1 MKNLAFSQFAL
12 VVLAGPNER
21 ARNAFARRHFRP
33 SEILSLRHCQR
44 RTDDPQAA
52 VALLERIVSRRLQR
66 RKLVVV
72 NAPNLTQAERGGW
85 LRLARRAYAE
95 PVVIV
100 AGASK
105 RDGLPDERDLRKE
118 GFHTALR
125 LSPQA
130 ARTST
135 LQRLPLPNDR
145 RDLHGPFDIVGDVH
159 GCFDELLELLAKLGY
174 RVAETA
180 SGFDVT
186 PPPGRTLVFVGDL
199 VDRGPRVPDVLR
211 LAMGMSAAGTALVVP
226 GNHDDKLMRALMGR
240 KVQVTHG
247 LEVSL
252 EQLAQESPAFRE
264 TVCAYVQNLV
274 SHYVLDDGRLVIAHA
289 GIRESMIGRWPQAA
303 RDFTLYGE
311 TSGQMDEFGLPV
323 RLNWMAKY
331 HGQALIVYGHT
342 PVAEPV
348 QINHTLNLDTGCVF
362 GGALTALR
370 YPEMTLVSVSARAVY
385 SQTNRPFMRVEDF

>member
-1 MKNLAFSQFAL
+1 MNLNISTFAL

-21 ARNAFARRHFRP
+21 ARTAFAHRHFRAA
-33 SEILSLRHCQR
+33 EILSLGHCQR
-44 RTDDPQAA
+44 RAA
-52 VALLERIVSRRLQR
+52 TPEAALTLLERIVSRRLQR

-72 NAPNLTQAERGGW
+72 NEPNLTQAERGRW
-85 LRLARRAYAE
+85 LRLARRYYAE
-95 PVVIV
+95 PVVIAV
-100 AGASK
+100 GVSES
-105 RDGLPDERDLRKE
+105 DVLPDERDLRRE
-118 GFHTALR
+118 GFHTAAR
-125 LSPQA
+125 LSAQA
-130 ARTST
+130 ARISR
-135 LQRLPLPNDR
+135 LQRRPLPNDR
-145 RDLHGPFDIVGDVH
+145 RDLHGPFDIIGDVH
-159 GCFDELLELLAKLGY
+159 GCFDELAELLGKLGY
-174 RVAETA
+174 RVDETPE
-180 SGFDVT
+180 GYEVT
-186 PPPGRTLVFVGDL
+186 PPPARTLVFVGDL

-211 LAMGMSAAGTALVVP
+211 LAMGMSAAGMALVVP

-252 EQLAQESPAFRE
+252 EQLAQESPAFRDAV
-264 TVCAYVQNLV
+264 TAYLRSLV

-289 GIRESMIGRWPQAA
+289 GIRESMMGRWPEAV

-348 QINHTLNLDTGCVF
+348 RINNTINLDTGCVF

-370 YPEMTLVSVSARAVY
+370 YPEMTLVSVPAQAVY
-385 SQTNRPFMRVEDF
+385 SPTNRPFMRMEDF

>member
-1 MKNLAFSQFAL
+1 MNLTFSQFAL

-21 ARNAFARRHFRP
+21 ARTAFAHRHFRAA
-33 SEILSLRHCQR
+33 EILSLSRCRR
-44 RTDDPQAA
+44 RTGALDAA
-52 VALLERIVSRRLQR
+52 YTLLERIVSRRLQR

-72 NAPNLTQAERGGW
+72 NAPNLTQAERGRW

-95 PVVIV
+95 PVIV
-100 AGASK
+100 EVGAAT
-105 RDGLPDERDLRKE
+105 RDALPDERDLRRE
-118 GFHTALR
+118 GFHTAVL
-125 LSPQA
+125 LSAQA
-130 ARTST
+130 AKTST
-135 LQRLPLPNDR
+135 VQRLPLPNDR
-145 RDLHGPFDIVGDVH
+145 RDLHGPFDIIGDVH
-159 GCFDELLELLAKLGY
+159 GCFDELVELLEKLGY
-174 RVAETA
+174 RVDETPT
-180 SGFDVT
+180 GYDVT
-186 PPPGRTLVFVGDL
+186 PPPGRLLVFVGDL
-199 VDRGPRVPDVLR
+199 VDRGPRTPDVLR

-252 EQLAQESPAFRE
+252 EQLSHESPAFRE
-264 TVCAYVQNLV
+264 AVAAYLKSLV

-289 GIRESMIGRWPQAA
+289 GIRESMVGRWPQAA

-311 TSGQMDEFGLPV
+311 TSGQLDAFGLPV

-331 HGQALIVYGHT
+331 HGQGLIVYGHT

-348 QINHTLNLDTGCVF
+348 RINNTLNIDTGCVF

-370 YPEMTLVSVSARAVY
+370 YPEMRLVSVPARVVY
-385 SQTNRPFMRVEDF
+385 SPTNRPFLKMEDF